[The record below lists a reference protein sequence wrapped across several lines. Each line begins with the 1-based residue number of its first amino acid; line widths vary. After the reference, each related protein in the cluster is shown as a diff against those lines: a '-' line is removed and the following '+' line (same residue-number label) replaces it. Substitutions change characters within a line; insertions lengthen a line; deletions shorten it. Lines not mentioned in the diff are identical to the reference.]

1 VRVGIV
7 TNLNGRGLEKDA
19 RLIYPIIGSL
29 GHEVEIIQF
38 DEPCDKEFSL
48 LIFLEVTP
56 HHLIELSGAP
66 PWLIPNPE
74 FLREDGIKLVKR
86 HFGKVLCKTHEAHRI
101 CSSLFGEM
109 ARYVGFMSE
118 DRFDPT
124 VERKPRF
131 LHIAGNSK
139 VKGTLPVLDAFRWT
153 HCGER
158 LAAELVIVSDWL
170 ESKDVPEGVK
180 VLSKISDPEL
190 RRLQNEC
197 LFHLQPSQVEG
208 WSHVLHEALSV
219 NANILTVDFP
229 PMNEIK
235 YAYRV
240 PATSSSSLH
249 SARTCESSALDIH
262 VMIDVLTEDG
272 ETNQKFG
279 HTGLPREEFLAEKEA
294 FEAAL
299 TAEFQDIPSKRQPRK
314 KSRDVLDIAFLG
326 NFAEHSTEQMIH
338 YALTE
343 GLGHQ
348 VEKLQENAVRLHDI
362 REAAEFSDLLIWVRT
377 PTFLKVPNEQMEEF
391 LSVLRIPSAGL
402 HLDKFFGIPEREALV
417 GKIPFWKCKYVFTAD
432 GSRQDDFR
440 ARGVNHFYMSPAASV
455 VYSHPG
461 IPREE
466 YLCDVGFVGARH
478 GYHSEHPFRN
488 QLIDF
493 LESTYGDRFKLIEG
507 LRGHGLNDF
516 YASCKVCVADCF
528 GGGKIPYYT
537 SDRMVETP
545 MRHGFLLSPRIEG
558 MTIPLATFEPENLT
572 DLHKQIEY
580 WLSHEKERLAV
591 KFDCADHVRR
601 HDTWTERLRMVLSTM
616 GFETGWLW

>member
-1 VRVGIV
+1 VRVGIIS
-7 TNLNGRGLEKDA
+7 NIKAAIGLA
-19 RLIYPIIGSL
+19 RDFEILRDLLVDL
-29 GHEVEIIQF
+29 GHEVIGIQY
-38 DEPCDKEFSL
+38 DEPEPTDLPCLDL
-48 LIFLEVTP
+48 AMFLEVLP
-56 HHLIELSGAP
+56 VDMLRIAPVNWYWGNAEWVRPEMVKLIE
-66 PWLIPNPE
+66 
-74 FLREDGIKLVKR
+74 R
-86 HFGKVLCKTHEAHRI
+86 HCDKVFAKTHEAQRI
-101 CSSLFGEM
+101 FEPLWPGKVFYTGFA
-109 ARYVGFMSE
+109 AR
-118 DRFDPT
+118 DRFDET
-124 VERKPRF
+124 ATQEDFF
-131 LHIAGNSK
+131 LVLAGNSQIR
-139 VKGTLPVLDAFRWT
+139 GAQECIDAWHWT
-153 HCGER
+153 HNGKRIEAPLYVVARCPLTSVEDDR
-158 LAAELVIVSDWL
+158 IHRFTE
-170 ESKDVPEGVK
+170 VP
-180 VLSKISDPEL
+180 DTML
-190 RRLQNEC
+190 RELQNTC
-197 LFHLQPSQVEG
+197 RFHLHLSQTEG
-208 WSHVLHEALSV
+208 WGHSLHESLSV
-219 NANILTVDFP
+219 GAEIIIPDSP
-229 PMNEIK
+229 PMNELVCADRIPTVGK
-235 YAYRV
+235 SKFHLADLYQV
-240 PATSSSSLH
+240 
-249 SARTCESSALDIH
+249 SAIDIYKAAVEH
-262 VMIDVLTEDG
+262 LEFRAIG
-272 ETNQKFG
+272 RARG
-279 HTGLPREEFLAEKEA
+279 PRDEFLRLNAEFKEA
-294 FEAAL
+294 FAAHL
-299 TAEFQDIPSKRQPRK
+299 QDIGPKRTPRK
-314 KSRDVLDIAFLG
+314 KSSDVLDIAFIG
-326 NFAEHSTEQMIH
+326 NFQNPDSTENMIQW
-338 YALTE
+338 ALTE

-362 REAAEFSDLLIWVRT
+362 REAAEFSDLFIWVRT

-391 LSVLRIPSAGL
+391 LSRLRIPSAGL
-402 HLDKFFGIPEREALV
+402 HLDKFFGIPEREALI

-440 ARGVNHFYMSPAASV
+440 SRGVNHFYMPPAASI

-466 YLCDVGFVGARH
+466 YLCDVGFVGAHH

-545 MRHGFLLSPRIEG
+545 MRHGFLLSPKIEG